1 MTNDKM
7 TNCGYASL
15 LISDLSRRDCR
26 TQPGVLTPG
35 NDKNLTRPEGAEDIR
50 LAIPGSA
57 NRLGA
62 TLYRP
67 FRAGP
72 CWDHNPGL
80 KPRAESC
87 RPFGTNSNRTLRDL
101 AMRCRPVAAA
111 HRIARRCA
119 AH

>member
-7 TNCGYASL
+7 TNCGYTSI

-35 NDKNLTRPEGAEDIR
+35 TDKTLTRPEGAEDIR
-50 LAIPGSA
+50 LAIRGSA

-87 RPFGTNSNRTLRDL
+87 RPFGTNSNRSLRDL
-101 AMRCRPVAAA
+101 ATRSRPFRAA
-111 HRIARRCA
+111 HKIVQRRA
-119 AH
+119 AQ